1 MKIPMGLRTVLQTS
15 RTFSLVLVFRGGSSV
30 CVCVRRED
38 SDTVFTR
45 NK

>member
-15 RTFSLVLVFRGGSSV
+15 RTFSLVFRGGSSVRV